1 MLILIVLGF
10 LSIAYLD
17 APTLWQKKEWRE
29 LTVMGVIWALGLAL
43 ALAVALNLP
52 VPSPAQ
58 IMARAFGP
66 LTEWLIGLIG

>member
-29 LTVMGVIWALGLAL
+29 LTVMGIIWTLGLAL

-52 VPSPAQ
+52 LPSPAKLL
-58 IMARAFGP
+58 ARVFGP
-66 LTEWLIGLIG
+66 LTEWLSGLIG